1 VFIIITGDIVRSREI
16 PNRAEAQEILKNA
29 LYIINRKF
37 ESQIQAPFVIVWGD
51 SFQGAIKSFKHIYEI
66 LDTISEHFP
75 HKFRCG
81 IGIGNISTGSSS
93 NVLEMDGE
101 ALLNSR
107 FSLRVATLY
116 KLDVWIHSP
125 NMLFNRTMNVLFL
138 LLRTLTNQW
147 TDTQR
152 EVVTHR
158 KLQLTYQQIG
168 ELRGVSKQAIN
179 NILKSANWS
188 YIEMAKRMLFSLD
201 ITDFKDVVA
210 DLDELVSP
218 RSLDWEETRDMN
230 GFEFQNWLSEKLDI
244 LVLSA
249 TRDKR
254 LDGIHSTGVP
264 CQVKKGHVGIR
275 VLRDF
280 ASVLNDLESK
290 QGIIFGKSFSED
302 ARRYS
307 DFKLRDQDMKI
318 KLITVQDMKI
328 R

>member
-1 VFIIITGDIVRSREI
+1 
-16 PNRAEAQEILKNA
+16 
-29 LYIINRKF
+29 
-37 ESQIQAPFVIVWGD
+37 
-51 SFQGAIKSFKHIYEI
+51 
-66 LDTISEHFP
+66 
-75 HKFRCG
+75 
-81 IGIGNISTGSSS
+81 
-93 NVLEMDGE
+93 
-101 ALLNSR
+101 
-107 FSLRVATLY
+107 
-116 KLDVWIHSP
+116 
-125 NMLFNRTMNVLFL
+125 MNVLFL

-249 TRDKR
+249 TRDKG

-290 QGIIFGKSFSED
+290 QGIVFGKSFSED